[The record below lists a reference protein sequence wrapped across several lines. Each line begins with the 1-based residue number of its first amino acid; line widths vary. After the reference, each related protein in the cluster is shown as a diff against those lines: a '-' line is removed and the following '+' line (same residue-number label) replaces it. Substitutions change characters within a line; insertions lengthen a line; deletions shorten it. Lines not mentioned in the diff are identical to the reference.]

1 MSKEFGFGGNE
12 SLDVMDTYADIVYCI
27 DLTSSM
33 TPIINKVKETARQ
46 LHSDL
51 QEIMLKN
58 YQRDIKR
65 LRIKVI
71 GFRDA
76 YCDGPLA
83 FQVSKFFNL
92 PAETEEFYSFVNLLT
107 AKGGGDIPENSLE
120 ALALAMKSDWCQT
133 LDPNIRRRHIILL
146 FTDAPAHKLE
156 KSRDGI
162 DEFYPQGMPKD
173 YYDLVNLWGQQKSL
187 DGKIQITTDNVAKRL
202 GVFVPKGVYPWDYVA
217 DNDFDNCQISY
228 INPNQGG
235 SDISTTRIL
244 KMLSE
249 TLA

>member
-1 MSKEFGFGGNE
+1 MSREFSFGDNE
-12 SLDVMDTYADIVYCI
+12 TLDVMDTYADIVYCI

-51 QEIMLKN
+51 QEMMLNN
-58 YQRDIKR
+58 YQRNIKR

-76 YCDGPLA
+76 YCDGPLS
-83 FQVSKFFNL
+83 FEVSKFFNL
-92 PAETEEFYSFVNLLT
+92 PAETEAFYSFVNGLT

-133 LDPNIRRRHIILL
+133 LDNNIRRRHIIVL

-156 KSRDGI
+156 QSLEGI
-162 DEFYPQGMPKD
+162 DQFYPKDMPKD
-173 YYDLVNLWGQQKSL
+173 YYDLVNWWGQQRS
-187 DGKIQITTDNVAKRL
+187 DRSNVQITTDNVAKRL
-202 GVFVPKGVYPWDYVA
+202 GIFVPEGVYPW
-217 DNDFDNCQISY
+217 NLMEEGDFDNCLISY

-235 SDISTTRIL
+235 NDISTTRIL

-249 TLA
+249 TLV

>member
-1 MSKEFGFGGNE
+1 MSNEFSFDDNDT
-12 SLDVMDTYADIVYCI
+12 LDVMDTYADIVYCI

-51 QEIMLKN
+51 QQMMLKN

-76 YCDGPLA
+76 YCDGQLS
-83 FQVSKFFNL
+83 FEISKFFNL
-92 PAETEEFYSFVNLLT
+92 PAETEAFQTFVNSLT

-133 LDPNIRRRHIILL
+133 LDNNIRRRHIIVL
-146 FTDAPAHKLE
+146 FTDAPAHRLE
-156 KSRDGI
+156 QANEGI
-162 DEFYPQGMPKD
+162 DQFYPNDMPKD
-173 YYDLVNLWGQQKSL
+173 YSDLVDWWGQQKS
-187 DGKIQITTDNVAKRL
+187 KRSNVQINTDNVAKRL
-202 GVFVPKGVYPWDYVA
+202 GIFAPEGVYPWDLMA
-217 DNDFDNCQISY
+217 EGDFDNCLISY

-235 SDISTTRIL
+235 SDISTKRIL